1 MWWWLVS
8 SIPDVPCPWFVISNH
23 DLVGVYIYIG
33 LCYFLDFL
41 SMIYG
46 IDGYRPCE
54 CVDLAAETV
63 DLNILSQCK
72 ATRKDSR
79 ISKQSKQV
87 NIVENNIYKIT
98 PLGFG
103 VDPSNME
110 VWALSLPRSFCT
122 HPVRWDE
129 MMKSSQPWMT
139 RAQGFHECELQEP
152 SSLCVWH
159 IYRI

>member
-1 MWWWLVS
+1 M
-8 SIPDVPCPWFVISNH
+8 ISNH

-33 LCYFLDFL
+33 LSYFLYFL
-41 SMIYG
+41 IMIYG

-87 NIVENNIYKIT
+87 NIVENNIYTK
-98 PLGFG
+98 
-103 VDPSNME
+103 
-110 VWALSLPRSFCT
+110 SLR
-122 HPVRWDE
+122 
-129 MMKSSQPWMT
+129 
-139 RAQGFHECELQEP
+139 
-152 SSLCVWH
+152 
-159 IYRI
+159 

>member
-1 MWWWLVS
+1 
-8 SIPDVPCPWFVISNH
+8 
-23 DLVGVYIYIG
+23 
-33 LCYFLDFL
+33 
-41 SMIYG
+41 MIYG

-122 HPVRWDE
+122 HPVR
-129 MMKSSQPWMT
+129 
-139 RAQGFHECELQEP
+139 
-152 SSLCVWH
+152 
-159 IYRI
+159 